1 MRHGWL
7 PWCAAIGLAMA
18 APLYGQTPGEPRLF
32 WSVFVGYR
40 AGERLWV
47 LHDQPFGVLVP
58 SGDTAV
64 LNSPGQYDTLD
75 LVRRSTPSLLIGT
88 TGAYF
93 PTPGLGFEAELAF
106 LGMSLESSC
115 AIRQYQPADP
125 NDLDPELCTSL
136 TGQSVTTSAVSA
148 SIGLVGRINPAGSA
162 TPYARL
168 DAGVVARS
176 RGTIAL
182 NGTYTSANQSTVEAT
197 VLEDEK
203 PRTTDVHVTV
213 GAGVAFSLG
222 TGYQLRFE
230 GRDVMARLD
239 RVTGPATGTDPAT
252 GSLTPPHGG
261 HFFHNLAFVVALD
274 VIFEKRRGR
283 RY

>member
-1 MRHGWL
+1 MRGAWPL
-7 PWCAAIGLAMA
+7 GCAVIGLATA
-18 APLYGQTPGEPRLF
+18 APLYAQTPGEPRLF
-32 WSVFVGYR
+32 WSVFAGYR
-40 AGERLWV
+40 AGARLWV
-47 LHDQPFGVLVP
+47 LHDQPFAVFVS

-64 LNSPGQYDTLD
+64 LNNPGQYDTLD
-75 LVRRSTPSLLIGT
+75 LERRSTPSLLIGT

-93 PTPGLGFEAELAF
+93 PTPSLGFEAELAF
-106 LGMSLESSC
+106 LGMSLESQC
-115 AIRQYQPADP
+115 VIRQYQPADP

-182 NGTYTSANQSTVEAT
+182 NGTYTSADQSTVEVT

-203 PRTTDVHVTV
+203 PRTTDVHMTV

-222 TGYQLRFE
+222 AGYQLRFE
-230 GRDVMARLD
+230 GRDVVARLD
-239 RVTGPATGTDPAT
+239 RVTGPAYTTDPAT

-261 HFFHNLAFVVALD
+261 HFYHNLAFVVALD

>member
-1 MRHGWL
+1 METVMNSIRNVRRVAGVLAGLASAWL
-7 PWCAAIGLAMA
+7 GLAMA

-115 AIRQYQPADP
+115 AYCAEKAWSWDCHPRSG
-125 NDLDPELCTSL
+125 TM
-136 TGQSVTTSAVSA
+136 TRSVPSRSGCRGVPRTSALSA
-148 SIGLVGRINPAGSA
+148 
-162 TPYARL
+162 
-168 DAGVVARS
+168 
-176 RGTIAL
+176 
-182 NGTYTSANQSTVEAT
+182 
-197 VLEDEK
+197 
-203 PRTTDVHVTV
+203 
-213 GAGVAFSLG
+213 
-222 TGYQLRFE
+222 
-230 GRDVMARLD
+230 
-239 RVTGPATGTDPAT
+239 
-252 GSLTPPHGG
+252 
-261 HFFHNLAFVVALD
+261 
-274 VIFEKRRGR
+274 
-283 RY
+283 